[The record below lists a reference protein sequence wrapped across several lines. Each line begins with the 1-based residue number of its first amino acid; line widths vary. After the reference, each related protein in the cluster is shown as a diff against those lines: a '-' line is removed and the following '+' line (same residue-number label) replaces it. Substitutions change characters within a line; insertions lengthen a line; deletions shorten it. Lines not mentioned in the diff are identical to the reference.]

1 MEIQH
6 VRTLVDA
13 LTLSW
18 SPDMFGDPLEAA
30 REAARLEVGEDDMA
44 GTMPTWSTVA
54 ASR

>member
-1 MEIQH
+1 MQIQQ

-18 SPDMFGDPLEAA
+18 SPDMIDDTQEVL
-30 REAARLEVGEDDMA
+30 RLEVCEDDTA
-44 GTMPTWSTVA
+44 GTMPTWSRLA

>member
-18 SPDMFGDPLEAA
+18 SPDMSDDPLEAA
-30 REAARLEVGEDDMA
+30 AARLEVGEDDMA